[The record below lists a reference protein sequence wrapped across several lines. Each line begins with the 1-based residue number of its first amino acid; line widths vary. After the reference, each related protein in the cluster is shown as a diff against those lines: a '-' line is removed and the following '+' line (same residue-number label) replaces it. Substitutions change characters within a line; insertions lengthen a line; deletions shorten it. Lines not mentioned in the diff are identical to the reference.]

1 MKDDDGL
8 DKVDGSELGEKTKK
22 INSRYYLRIK
32 PIGIADGVGDEKGRR
47 RDRLFII
54 FLLYYL
60 SKCRQTS
67 VLQSPKHM
75 LKSIQLLFFLENF

>member
-1 MKDDDGL
+1 M
-8 DKVDGSELGEKTKK
+8 EKKKKK
-22 INSRYYLRIK
+22 INSKYCLRIK

-60 SKCRQTS
+60 SKVSSDC
-67 VLQSPKHM
+67 
-75 LKSIQLLFFLENF
+75 SITIA